1 MCLMSAQLLLAVY
14 ILQGLQIARLSA
26 LLLLPTTP
34 TPAMAALAAHPAA
47 GSQVV

>member
-1 MCLMSAQLLLAVY
+1 MCLMSAQLLLALY

-26 LLLLPTTP
+26 LLLSP